1 MDGASIGKGEIIVA
15 ESSIVVSFAVGLL
28 AICLIVRLLKWPVEL
43 LLKFVSNSV
52 CGAIM
57 LFIVNLFGAGIEIT
71 VLKALLAGV
80 FGIPGVI
87 GLFIWEKF
95 L

>member
-1 MDGASIGKGEIIVA
+1 MA

-71 VLKALLAGV
+71 VLKALLAGI

>member
-1 MDGASIGKGEIIVA
+1 MA

-80 FGIPGVI
+80 FGI
-87 GLFIWEKF
+87 LLME
-95 L
+95 

>member
-1 MDGASIGKGEIIVA
+1 MA

-28 AICLIVRLLKWPVEL
+28 AICRIVRLLKWPVEL

-52 CGAIM
+52 CGAIL
-57 LFIVNLFGAGIEIT
+57 LFIVDLFGAGIEIT

-87 GLFIWEKF
+87 GIFIWEKF
-95 L
+95 IMG

>member
-1 MDGASIGKGEIIVA
+1 MA
-15 ESSIVVSFAVGLL
+15 ESSVVVSFAVGLL
-28 AICLIVRLLKWPVEL
+28 AICLIIRLLKWPVEL

-52 CGAIM
+52 CGAIL

-87 GLFIWEKF
+87 GLFVWEKF
-95 L
+95 LMG

>member
-1 MDGASIGKGEIIVA
+1 VA

-52 CGAIM
+52 VGAIL
-57 LFIVNLFGAGIEIT
+57 LFLVNLFGAGIPIT
-71 VLKALLAGV
+71 VIHALIAGI

-87 GLFIWEKF
+87 GIFIWVKF
-95 L
+95 IAG

>member
-1 MDGASIGKGEIIVA
+1 MA
-15 ESSIVVSFAVGLL
+15 ESSVVISFAVGLL
-28 AICLIVRLLKWPVEL
+28 AICLLVKLLKWPVEL

-52 CGAIM
+52 CGAIL
-57 LFIVNLFGAGIEIT
+57 LFVVDLFGAGIEIT

-87 GLFIWEKF
+87 GIFVWEKF
-95 L
+95 IMG

>member
-1 MDGASIGKGEIIVA
+1 MA
-15 ESSIVVSFAVGLL
+15 ESSVVVSFAVGLL
-28 AICLIVRLLKWPVEL
+28 AICLIIRLLKWPVEL

-52 CGAIM
+52 CGAIL

-95 L
+95 LMG

>member
-1 MDGASIGKGEIIVA
+1 MA
-15 ESSIVVSFAVGLL
+15 ESSVVISFAVGLL
-28 AICLIVRLLKWPVEL
+28 AICLLVKLLKLPVEL

-52 CGAIM
+52 CGAIL
-57 LFIVNLFGAGIEIT
+57 LFVVDLFGAGIEIT

-87 GLFIWEKF
+87 GIFVWEKF
-95 L
+95 IVG

>member
-1 MDGASIGKGEIIVA
+1 MA

-52 CGAIM
+52 CGAIL
-57 LFIVNLFGAGIEIT
+57 LFIVDLFGAGIEIT
-71 VLKALLAGV
+71 VLKALFAGV

-87 GLFIWEKF
+87 GIFVWEKF
-95 L
+95 LAG

>member
-1 MDGASIGKGEIIVA
+1 MA
-15 ESSIVVSFAVGLL
+15 ESSVVISFAVGLL
-28 AICLIVRLLKWPVEL
+28 AIVLLVKLLKWPVEL

-52 CGAIM
+52 CGAIL
-57 LFIVNLFGAGIEIT
+57 LFIVDLFGAGIEIT

-87 GLFIWEKF
+87 GIFVWEKF
-95 L
+95 IMG

>member
-1 MDGASIGKGEIIVA
+1 MA
-15 ESSIVVSFAVGLL
+15 ESSVVVSFAVGLL

-87 GLFIWEKF
+87 GLLIWEKF

>member
-1 MDGASIGKGEIIVA
+1 MA

-52 CGAIM
+52 VGAIM
-57 LFIVNLFGAGIEIT
+57 LFLVNLFGAGILIT
-71 VLKALLAGV
+71 VIHALIAGI

-87 GLFIWEKF
+87 GIFIWVKF
-95 L
+95 IAG

>member
-1 MDGASIGKGEIIVA
+1 MA

-28 AICLIVRLLKWPVEL
+28 AICLIIRLLKWPVEL

-52 CGAIM
+52 CGAIL

-71 VLKALLAGV
+71 VLKALIAGV

-95 L
+95 LVG

>member
-1 MDGASIGKGEIIVA
+1 MA

-28 AICLIVRLLKWPVEL
+28 ALCLIVRLLKWPVEL

>member
-1 MDGASIGKGEIIVA
+1 MSFLA
-15 ESSIVVSFAVGLL
+15 ESSIVISFAVGLL
-28 AICLIVRLLKWPVEL
+28 AICLLVKLLKWPIAL

-52 CGAIM
+52 CGAIL
-57 LFIVNLFGAGIEIT
+57 LFIIDLFGAGIEIT

-87 GLFIWEKF
+87 GIFVWEKF
-95 L
+95 LVG

>member
-1 MDGASIGKGEIIVA
+1 MA

-52 CGAIM
+52 VGAII
-57 LFIVNLFGAGIEIT
+57 LFLINLFGAGIPIT
-71 VLKALLAGV
+71 VINALIAGV

-87 GLFIWEKF
+87 GIFIWEKF
-95 L
+95 IVG

>member
-1 MDGASIGKGEIIVA
+1 MA

-57 LFIVNLFGAGIEIT
+57 LFSVNLFGAGIEST

>member
-1 MDGASIGKGEIIVA
+1 MA
-15 ESSIVVSFAVGLL
+15 ESSVVVSFAVGLL

-52 CGAIM
+52 CGAIL

>member
-1 MDGASIGKGEIIVA
+1 MA

-52 CGAIM
+52 CGAIL
-57 LFIVNLFGAGIEIT
+57 LFIVDLFGAGIEIT

-87 GLFIWEKF
+87 GIFIWEKF
-95 L
+95 IMG

>member
-1 MDGASIGKGEIIVA
+1 M
-15 ESSIVVSFAVGLL
+15 VVSFAVGLL

>member
-1 MDGASIGKGEIIVA
+1 MA
-15 ESSIVVSFAVGLL
+15 ESSVVISFAVGLL
-28 AICLIVRLLKWPVEL
+28 AICLLVKLLKWPVEL

-52 CGAIM
+52 CGAIL
-57 LFIVNLFGAGIEIT
+57 LFVVDLFGAGIEIT

-87 GLFIWEKF
+87 GILVWEKF
-95 L
+95 IVG